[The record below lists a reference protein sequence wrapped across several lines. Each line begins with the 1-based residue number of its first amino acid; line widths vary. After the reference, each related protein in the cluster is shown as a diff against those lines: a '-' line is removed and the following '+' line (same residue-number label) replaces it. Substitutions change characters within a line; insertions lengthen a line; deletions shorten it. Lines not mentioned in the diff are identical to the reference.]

1 MEDHKSQGEDG
12 GPKTEIGALSY
23 YIYATEFISAFGDR
37 MWQFAIPILFLDVWA
52 DSLLPTILY
61 TFIINLATFLLMPIC
76 GSYVDTAP
84 RLSLM
89 MLTIFGD
96 NVAVFVSCGLLYC
109 TTYVEDNDDL
119 LWMMFYGILAV
130 CVPGQLMVNVGT
142 IALEKDWVPIMT
154 EKEPHALATLSSR
167 LRMIDLS
174 CKFLGPTAFALFLQ
188 FLGGDS
194 ETRIRWGCGI
204 VIGYNILTVL
214 PECVCVLLVYRAT
227 PRLASAKCS
236 SESAKKHA
244 SKNAFVELFNGWN
257 TYVKHPMFL
266 ASFSFTLLYATVLS
280 PGSLLIAFLK
290 WIGVMDGL
298 LGMSV
303 GMGAIFG
310 MLGTYLFPLMHRR
323 TATREHFMSLEQIGM
338 LSVWMWFAFI
348 APIAICI
355 LLREDHWLTLP
366 SMATGHLILFF
377 VVTGRTW
384 LWVFDLAENQL
395 VVERVTERIDGK
407 EIIGQFMGVQRA
419 LTNLFTVV
427 IYMLGLIFHRPNQ
440 FYILCYASVFF
451 VLLSAIGYTIWFVR
465 YGDARKYEERIPIYQ
480 VINVKEGSSNGK
492 DL

>member
-1 MEDHKSQGEDG
+1 MS
-12 GPKTEIGALSY
+12 KTTMISSEST
-23 YIYATEFISAFGDR
+23 YITTPA
-37 MWQFAIPILFLDVWA
+37 V
-52 DSLLPTILY
+52 
-61 TFIINLATFLLMPIC
+61 LMPANRDVVR
-76 GSYVDTAP
+76 G
-84 RLSLM
+84 R
-89 MLTIFGD
+89 
-96 NVAVFVSCGLLYC
+96 
-109 TTYVEDNDDL
+109 
-119 LWMMFYGILAV
+119 MMFYGILAV

-204 VIGYNILTVL
+204 VIGYNILTVF
-214 PECVCVLLVYRAT
+214 
-227 PRLASAKCS
+227 
-236 SESAKKHA
+236 ESAKKHA

-338 LSVWMWFAFI
+338 LSVWMWSD
-348 APIAICI
+348 
-355 LLREDHWLTLP
+355 RDQT
-366 SMATGHLILFF
+366 
-377 VVTGRTW
+377 
-384 LWVFDLAENQL
+384 
-395 VVERVTERIDGK
+395 
-407 EIIGQFMGVQRA
+407 
-419 LTNLFTVV
+419 
-427 IYMLGLIFHRPNQ
+427 
-440 FYILCYASVFF
+440 
-451 VLLSAIGYTIWFVR
+451 
-465 YGDARKYEERIPIYQ
+465 
-480 VINVKEGSSNGK
+480 
-492 DL
+492 